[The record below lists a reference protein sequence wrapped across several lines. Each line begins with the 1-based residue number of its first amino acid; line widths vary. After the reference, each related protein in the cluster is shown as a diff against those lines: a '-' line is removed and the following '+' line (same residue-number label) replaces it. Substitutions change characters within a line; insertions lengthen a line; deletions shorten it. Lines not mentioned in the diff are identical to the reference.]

1 MMCAAD
7 APMFAAVNPTRML
20 RALLVACFVARG
32 EALAKG
38 GGFGAPKAKKKK
50 AVVVAPEPPKYAAL
64 REWATNQ
71 GAELSGLAAS
81 ECRAGLGAD
90 LVATKAFKKDAV
102 VARVPSELALAL
114 SDPNAGEADLAECG
128 ANFYKFGYLE
138 DKFFAPYVATLP
150 APSEI
155 TATPDHWDATD
166 VESTEWPPL
175 VEEVARRR
183 ARVAAVAAETGTPE
197 ELVRYGAFLASS
209 RAHELRLDD
218 VGGDA
223 GAVHPSAEGAA
234 KPTKA
239 LRVLV
244 PFLDTANWGASP
256 NVRLEVLD
264 AARDDATFALIA
276 LKPIAEDDALVA
288 SYGARAT
295 PDLLLDFGFVPNARL
310 DGSASVDG
318 RLVAQGAAT
327 FADAS
332 TAADRATLD
341 DAGASQPA
349 KLASKLRI
357 ALKSAKINKKHEAL
371 FKAVHAKNAGV
382 AAPSRPDPNAPLPP
396 GTERRR
402 VAAGAKGGGGGAAGA
417 KTGA

>member
-1 MMCAAD
+1 MGLLT
-7 APMFAAVNPTRML
+7 PL
-20 RALLVACFVARG
+20 RVLRRAGRGAREG
-32 EALAKG
+32 RRFRRA
-38 GGFGAPKAKKKK
+38 KAKKKK

-71 GAELSGLAAS
+71 GAELSGLVAS

-102 VARVPSELALAL
+102 
-114 SDPNAGEADLAECG
+114 
-128 ANFYKFGYLE
+128 FGYLE

-155 TATPDHWDATD
+155 TATPDHWDASD
-166 VESTEWPPL
+166 VESTEWPPWKRSL
-175 VEEVARRR
+175 A
-183 ARVAAVAAETGTPE
+183 AAVAAVAAETGTPE

-276 LKPIAEDDALVA
+276 LKPIARTSARGVT
-288 SYGARAT
+288 ARA
-295 PDLLLDFGFVPNARL
+295 PDLLDFGFVPNARL

-327 FADAS
+327 FASAS
-332 TAADRATLD
+332 TAADQRRFGS
-341 DAGASQPA
+341 AGASQPA

-382 AAPSRPDPNAPLPP
+382 AAPSRPDPNAQL
-396 GTERRR
+396 RRAR
-402 VAAGAKGGGGGAAGA
+402 SAASVAAPRAAAAAAGARQGRAPRSV
-417 KTGA
+417 